1 MLIFH
6 PGEAEETLGLTVID
20 PIVVLKGG
28 QPGSEFRP
36 GSHEWQHFQDS
47 HIRSLPLLDFP
58 SKTFEGLVWFL
69 IQIQY
74 TYIHICTHTI
84 YMFCSP
90 LGPTSSLP
98 HSRLV
103 LTISEVP

>member
-1 MLIFH
+1 MAMLIFH

-20 PIVVLKGG
+20 PILKGG

-58 SKTFEGLVWFL
+58 KQN
-69 IQIQY
+69 I
-74 TYIHICTHTI
+74 
-84 YMFCSP
+84 
-90 LGPTSSLP
+90 
-98 HSRLV
+98 
-103 LTISEVP
+103 

>member
-6 PGEAEETLGLTVID
+6 LGEAEETLGLTVID

-98 HSRLV
+98 HSPLV

>member
-6 PGEAEETLGLTVID
+6 PGEAQETLGLTVID
-20 PIVVLKGG
+20 PIVVLKGVSQVQSSVRAHMNG
-28 QPGSEFRP
+28 NTSR
-36 GSHEWQHFQDS
+36 
-47 HIRSLPLLDFP
+47 IRTFVLCPYWISL

-74 TYIHICTHTI
+74 TYVHICTHTI

-98 HSRLV
+98 HSPLV